1 MKNVFPHIF
10 VLFGIWTLST
20 FRVSGQDNVESK
32 IVASIDLTMM
42 ANDKVPVTI
51 DPDTLD
57 NDLIV
62 YRLPKVIQGTY
73 AIGDYGRF
81 IEQFKAF
88 DYEGNELLVLQKDVN
103 SWEIQNAHNL
113 DKIQYWVND
122 TFDIERSGAPHIPLS
137 PSGTNIEPDNYI
149 LNLHGFVGYFDSLKN
164 SPYELDITTPVDFK
178 NTSALQYVTKELSAN
193 GKKTTLKYIA
203 SRYFDLTDNPM
214 MFGDLEIEKFK
225 VGHIDFELG
234 VYSPHKIYSANKIK
248 KSLLQMLRSQVAYLK
263 DFEGAK
269 NYSIIV
275 YLSDGKEDSPKGF
288 GGLEHNTSTV
298 IVMPEYWG
306 ETKLYNIMFDMMA
319 HEFFHIVT
327 PMTVHSEDIHY
338 FDYNNPKFSKHLW
351 LYEGVT
357 EYFSKLFK
365 VDQNLISKED
375 FYDEMAYK
383 IKDSKKFNDS
393 LSFTT
398 MSENILTEKFKVNY
412 PNVYRKGAL
421 MAMCLDILMREESHG
436 KRSLLSLIKELS
448 EKYGK
453 NNPFM
458 DDELIEDITEMTY
471 PSIGSFMRKH
481 VVGTQ
486 PINYQE
492 YLDKVGLVIQDGAI
506 KPIDNP
512 EPSKLQLQNVW
523 LNKDTGKVTLIEN
536 VNVIPMNEEV
546 VLEHQDVLIKN
557 GKIMDIHPT
566 DTMASKVP
574 IDLRIDG
581 TDKYLIPGLSEMH
594 YHWRNNDRNIATDF
608 KLLLANGITT
618 ARNMGEYEGQDHIA
632 IRDKVKMGQI
642 LGPNYY
648 TTGPY
653 LQADKLQTVEDAI
666 KVVQQHKDRG
676 YDFIKIGDGRDIAK
690 EVYLKLLEEAQR
702 LKIPVIGHAQH
713 NLPLEYSLRMKSI
726 EHVEEFIYIF
736 NTSEDFKYLNHDLD
750 FLNAIAKQI
759 KDSGIYVA
767 PTLVIFEMITQY
779 LDAEKFTE
787 LKANGLAKYL
797 PKEDAAYWLSD
808 ENHYRAN
815 FVTGADKIDLG
826 MEPLDF
832 FKSYFKWMKTFTKIL
847 SDHEVPMLSGSDT
860 FGMVV
865 PGFSLHKEFEFLQ
878 EVGWTPYQI
887 LRSSTIVPARY
898 LDVLASE
905 GTISEGKNANLVLLN
920 KNPLEDIGNTKSI
933 EGVMLKGTWFSRDK
947 LDTMLLEVEM
957 SND

>member
-1 MKNVFPHIF
+1 MKNVIPPFF
-10 VLFGIWTLST
+10 VLFVIWTLSA
-20 FRVSGQDNVESK
+20 FRVSGQENVEPK
-32 IVASIDLTMM
+32 IVASIDLTMV
-42 ANDKVPVTI
+42 AKDKVPVTI
-51 DPDTLD
+51 DPDSLD
-57 NDLIV
+57 VDLVI

-81 IEQFKAF
+81 VEQFKAF
-88 DYEGNELLVLQKDVN
+88 DYKGNELLALPIDAN
-103 SWEIQNAHNL
+103 SWKIHNAQNL

-122 TFDIERSGAPHIPLS
+122 TFDMERSGIPNIPLS
-137 PSGTNIEPDNYI
+137 PSGTNIEPGNYV
-149 LNLHGFVGYFDSLKN
+149 LNLHAFVGYFDSLKN

-178 NTSALQYVTKELSAN
+178 YTSALKCSTKELSVD
-193 GKKTTLKYIA
+193 GEKRTLKYIA
-203 SRYFDLTDNPM
+203 PRYFDLTDNPM
-214 MFGDLEIEKFK
+214 MFGDLDIEKFK
-225 VGHIDFELG
+225 VGNIKFELG
-234 VYSPHKIYSANKIK
+234 VYSPNKRYSAKSVK
-248 KSLLQMLRSQVAYLK
+248 KSLLQMLRAQVTYLK
-263 DFEGAK
+263 DFECAK

-298 IVMPEYWG
+298 IVMPEYWE

-327 PMTVHSEDIHY
+327 PMTIHSEDIHY
-338 FDYNNPKFSKHLW
+338 FDYSDPTFSKHLW

-365 VDQNLISKED
+365 VDQQLVSEED
-375 FYDEMAYK
+375 FYGEMAYK

-421 MAMCLDILMREESHG
+421 IAMCLDILMREESSG

-481 VVGTQ
+481 VVGSQ

-492 YLDKVGLVIQDGAI
+492 YLVKVGLIIQDGHI
-506 KPIDNP
+506 ISVDNP
-512 EPSKLQLQNVW
+512 EPFKLRLRNVW
-523 LNKDTGKVTLIEN
+523 LNKNTLKTTLIEN
-536 VNVIPMNEEV
+536 VNVIPMHEEI
-546 VLEHQDVLIKN
+546 VLEHQDVLIEN
-557 GKIMDIHPT
+557 GKIVGIRVT
-566 DTMASKVP
+566 DTINPRTSV
-574 IDLRIDG
+574 DLLIDG

-594 YHWRNNDRNIATDF
+594 YHWRNNDRDIETEF
-608 KLLLANGITT
+608 KLLLVNGVTT
-618 ARNMGEYEGQDHIA
+618 ARNMGEYDGQDHIA
-632 IRDKVKMGQI
+632 IREKIKMGQL

-653 LQADKLQTVEDAI
+653 LQADKLQTIEDAI
-666 KVVQQHKDRG
+666 KEVHQHKDSG
-676 YDFIKIGDGRDIAK
+676 YDFIKIGDGREIAK
-690 EVYLKLLEEAQR
+690 EVYLNLLEEAQR
-702 LKIPVIGHAQH
+702 FNIPVIGHAQH
-713 NLPLEYSLRMKSI
+713 NLPLEFSLRMKSI

-736 NTSEDFKYLNHDLD
+736 NTSEDFTYLNHDLD
-750 FLNAIAKQI
+750 FLNAAARQV
-759 KDSGIYVA
+759 KDSGVYVA

-779 LDAEKFTE
+779 LDEEKFTE
-787 LKANGLAKYL
+787 LKANDLAKYL
-797 PKEDAAYWLSD
+797 PEKDAMYWLSD
-808 ENHYRAN
+808 ENHYRADFAN
-815 FVTGADKIDLG
+815 GKDRIDLG
-826 MEPLDF
+826 MDPLEF
-832 FKSYFKWMKTFTKIL
+832 FESYYEWMKVFTKIL
-847 SDHEVPMLSGSDT
+847 SNHDVPMLSGSDT
-860 FGMVV
+860 FGMVI
-865 PGFSLHKEFEFLQ
+865 PGFSLHNEFEFLQ
-878 EVGWTPYQI
+878 EVGLTPYGI
-887 LRSSTIVPARY
+887 LKSSTIVPARY

>member
-1 MKNVFPHIF
+1 
-10 VLFGIWTLST
+10 
-20 FRVSGQDNVESK
+20 
-32 IVASIDLTMM
+32 
-42 ANDKVPVTI
+42 
-51 DPDTLD
+51 
-57 NDLIV
+57 
-62 YRLPKVIQGTY
+62 
-73 AIGDYGRF
+73 
-81 IEQFKAF
+81 
-88 DYEGNELLVLQKDVN
+88 
-103 SWEIQNAHNL
+103 
-113 DKIQYWVND
+113 
-122 TFDIERSGAPHIPLS
+122 
-137 PSGTNIEPDNYI
+137 
-149 LNLHGFVGYFDSLKN
+149 
-164 SPYELDITTPVDFK
+164 
-178 NTSALQYVTKELSAN
+178 
-193 GKKTTLKYIA
+193 
-203 SRYFDLTDNPM
+203 
-214 MFGDLEIEKFK
+214 
-225 VGHIDFELG
+225 
-234 VYSPHKIYSANKIK
+234 
-248 KSLLQMLRSQVAYLK
+248 
-263 DFEGAK
+263 
-269 NYSIIV
+269 
-275 YLSDGKEDSPKGF
+275 
-288 GGLEHNTSTV
+288 
-298 IVMPEYWG
+298 
-306 ETKLYNIMFDMMA
+306 
-319 HEFFHIVT
+319 
-327 PMTVHSEDIHY
+327 
-338 FDYNNPKFSKHLW
+338 
-351 LYEGVT
+351 
-357 EYFSKLFK
+357 
-365 VDQNLISKED
+365 
-375 FYDEMAYK
+375 
-383 IKDSKKFNDS
+383 
-393 LSFTT
+393 
-398 MSENILTEKFKVNY
+398 
-412 PNVYRKGAL
+412 
-421 MAMCLDILMREESHG
+421 
-436 KRSLLSLIKELS
+436 
-448 EKYGK
+448 
-453 NNPFM
+453 M
-458 DDELIEDITEMTY
+458 DDELITDITQMTY
-471 PSIGSFMRKH
+471 LSIGSFMEKH
-481 VVGTQ
+481 VVGSQ
-486 PINYQE
+486 PINYQD
-492 YLDKVGLVIQDGAI
+492 YLDKVGLIIQDGAI

-512 EPSKLQLQNVW
+512 EPSKLQLRNIW
-523 LNKDTGKVTLIEN
+523 LNKNTVKTTLIEN

-546 VLEHQDVLIKN
+546 VLEHQDVLIEN
-557 GKIMDIHPT
+557 GKIVDIHPT

-618 ARNMGEYEGQDHIA
+618 ARNMGEYEGQDHIT

-666 KVVQQHKDRG
+666 KVVQEHKDRR

-690 EVYLKLLEEAQR
+690 EVYLKLLEEAQ
-702 LKIPVIGHAQH
+702 KHHIPVIGHAQH

-726 EHVEEFIYIF
+726 EHMEEFIYIF
-736 NTSEDFKYLNHDLD
+736 NTSDDFKYLNNDLD
-750 FLNAIAKQI
+750 FLNAVAKQV

-878 EVGWTPYQI
+878 EVGWIPYQI

-905 GTISEGKNANLVLLN
+905 GTNANLVLLN

>member
-1 MKNVFPHIF
+1 MKNVIPPFF
-10 VLFGIWTLST
+10 VLFVIWTLST
-20 FRVSGQDNVESK
+20 FRVSGQENVEPK
-32 IVASIDLTMM
+32 IVASIDLTMA
-42 ANDKVPVTI
+42 ANDKVPVTVN
-51 DPDTLD
+51 PDSLD
-57 NDLIV
+57 VDLVV
-62 YRLPKVIQGTY
+62 YRLPKVVQGTY
-73 AIGDYGRF
+73 AIGNYGRF

-88 DYEGNELLVLQKDVN
+88 DYDGNELLVLQMDAN
-103 SWEIQNAHNL
+103 SWEIRNAQNL

-122 TFDIERSGAPHIPLS
+122 TFDMERSGTPNIPLS
-137 PSGTNIEPDNYI
+137 PSGTNIEPGVFV

-164 SPYELDITTPVDFK
+164 SPYELEITTPVNFK
-178 NTSALQYVTKELSAN
+178 YTSALKYSTKELSVD
-193 GKKTTLKYIA
+193 GEKRTLKYIA
-203 SRYFDLTDNPM
+203 PRYFYLTDNPVM
-214 MFGDLEIEKFK
+214 LGDLDVERFE
-225 VGHIDFELG
+225 VGNVNFELG
-234 VYSPHKIYSANKIK
+234 VYSPNQLYTANKIK
-248 KSLLQMLRSQVAYLK
+248 KSLLQMLKAQVAYLK

-298 IVMPEYWG
+298 IVMPEYWE
-306 ETKLYNIMFDMMA
+306 ETKLYSIMFDMMA

-327 PMTVHSEDIHY
+327 PMTIHSEDIHY
-338 FDYNNPKFSKHLW
+338 FNYNKPTFSKHLW

-365 VDQNLISKED
+365 VDQHLVSEED
-375 FYDEMAYK
+375 FYGEMAYK

-398 MSENILTEKFKVNY
+398 MSENILTKKFKVNY

-421 MAMCLDILMREESHG
+421 IAMCLDILMREESNG

-481 VVGTQ
+481 VVGPQ

-492 YLDKVGLVIQDGAI
+492 YLDKVGLIIQDGHI
-506 KPIDNP
+506 VSVDNP
-512 EPSKLQLQNVW
+512 EPFKLRLRNVW
-523 LNKDTGKVTLIEN
+523 LNKNTVKTTLIEN
-536 VNVIPMNEEV
+536 VNVIPMHEEN
-546 VLEHQDVLIKN
+546 VLEHQDVLIEN
-557 GKIMDIHPT
+557 GKIMDIRVT
-566 DTMASKVP
+566 DTINPKTPV
-574 IDLRIDG
+574 DLLIDG

-594 YHWRNNDRNIATDF
+594 YHWRNNDRNIETEF

-618 ARNMGEYEGQDHIA
+618 VRNMGEYVGQDHIA
-632 IRDKVKMGQI
+632 IRDKINKGH
-642 LGPNYY
+642 LFGPNYY

-653 LQADKLQTVEDAI
+653 LQADRLQTIEDVIA
-666 KVVQQHKDRG
+666 VVRQHKDRG
-676 YDFIKIGDGRDIAK
+676 YDFIKIGDGREIAK
-690 EVYLKLLEEAQR
+690 EVYLNLLEEAQR
-702 LKIPVIGHAQH
+702 SNIPVIGHAQH
-713 NLPLEYSLRMKSI
+713 KLPLEFSLRMKSI

-736 NTSEDFKYLNHDLD
+736 NTSEDFTYLNHDLD
-750 FLNAIAKQI
+750 FLNAAARQI
-759 KDSGIYVA
+759 KDSGVYVA

-779 LDAEKFTE
+779 LDEERFTE
-787 LKANGLAKYL
+787 LKANDLAKYL
-797 PKEDAAYWLSD
+797 REKDAMYWLSD
-808 ENHYRAN
+808 ENHYRADFAN
-815 FVTGADKIDLG
+815 GKDRIDLG
-826 MEPLDF
+826 MDPLEF
-832 FKSYFKWMKTFTKIL
+832 FESYYEWMKVFTKIL
-847 SDHEVPMLSGSDT
+847 SEYDIPMLSGSDT
-860 FGMVV
+860 FGMVI
-865 PGFSLHKEFEFLQ
+865 PGFSLHEEFEFLQ
-878 EVGWTPYQI
+878 EVGLTPYEI
-887 LRSSTIVPARY
+887 LKSSTIVPARY